1 MTERD
6 PDQQPTDADRGVP
19 ANPAHHP
26 AETVEALEE
35 RVSADRPDPM
45 GDEQQ
50 VAGED
55 VTEPTRDGAGDED
68 ESATESS
75 G

>member
-6 PDQQPTDADRGVP
+6 PNEKTGAGRDVP
-19 ANPAHHP
+19 ADPAHHQ

-35 RVSADRPDPM
+35 RISTDRPDPT
-45 GDEQQ
+45 DDVEQ

-55 VTEPTRDGAGDED
+55 VTEPTRDGADDED
-68 ESATESS
+68 PSATESS

>member
-6 PDQQPTDADRGVP
+6 PHEKPGAGREVP
-19 ANPAHHP
+19 ANPTQHQ

-35 RVSADRPDPM
+35 RVSADRPDPT
-45 GDEQQ
+45 DEEEQ

-55 VTEPTRDGAGDED
+55 VTAPTRDGADDED
-68 ESATESS
+68 ASATESS